1 MNPVIYYRVNRPA
14 KVVDC
19 LPVLDLDIY
28 YDKFC
33 YPREAVY
40 GDDKVAFVI
49 KKKEI
54 SAEEIENIEISD
66 PIMSS
71 MLQQFSNFTPDQD
84 RQVLE
89 LIDN

>member
-19 LPVLDLDIY
+19 LPVLDLDKY
-28 YDKFC
+28 
-33 YPREAVY
+33 YPREAAYV
-40 GDDKVAFVI
+40 DDKVAFVI